1 MLRPTSDGVR
11 YARLYASFAAQF
23 GHAPSHFAETSNPDA
38 SSHTDGAA
46 VLLVPKPVPL
56 IVTVALCDH
65 CPELL
70 RMDGCAATAVDHRIT
85 AQANA
90 RRPLVEGFRIASAR
104 AKPFPPQATAFRP
117 IVRVVA
123 AAEDRSLPARRLRN
137 DVKVRW
143 WTRRRRD
150 RRRHIRLD
158 LGRCQRA
165 VVDPHFVDDAREV
178 LAPHTVSV

>member
-23 GHAPSHFAETSNPDA
+23 GHAPSHFAERSNPDA

-104 AKPFPPQATAFRP
+104 AKPFPPQATSFRP
-117 IVRVVA
+117 DRPRSRRRGGQKSARPATTERCEGSLVD
-123 AAEDRSLPARRLRN
+123 AEAPRPASTYPPGSRSLSARGRRSALR
-137 DVKVRW
+137 R
-143 WTRRRRD
+143 
-150 RRRHIRLD
+150 
-158 LGRCQRA
+158 
-165 VVDPHFVDDAREV
+165 
-178 LAPHTVSV
+178 